1 MIDLM
6 FLYLFQKVDIL
17 VIEKQILVIY
27 FFFSTGTAITI

>member
-17 VIEKQILVIY
+17 VIEKKNSCYI